1 MATICFRPPPLPPS
15 RKSPSNNQL
24 VWTLNTRSSFPTSSL
39 PVPPQQ
45 RYRGKQHHH
54 LLSSTYLSFRD
65 PAEDEVPEE
74 VEMADLKA
82 RNGPKRG
89 RKVSHSNS
97 FGREGSRDPRAV
109 ITRSHSEGNLKKIG
123 GSHTN
128 INRYMKVLSGSWRNL
143 LNRERIP
150 EVKPQGWKE
159 QIAKSGNAT
168 GKRLAVITDRQSEIP
183 GYISINYY
191 NTSTGVLGTDSCD
204 CTMRGF

>member
-15 RKSPSNNQL
+15 RKSPSN
-24 VWTLNTRSSFPTSSL
+24 S
-39 PVPPQQ
+39 QQ

-65 PAEDEVPEE
+65 PAEDEVPTTAEE
-74 VEMADLKA
+74 VELADLKA

-109 ITRSHSEGNLKKIG
+109 MTRSHSEGNLKKIG
-123 GSHTN
+123 GGPTN

-143 LNRERIP
+143 LNLGGMSRP
-150 EVKPQGWKE
+150 PKPAATAKKVAPPAVPHEFRHSGSSFGSSQGYASSE
-159 QIAKSGNAT
+159 DAAF
-168 GKRLAVITDRQSEIP
+168 LAPADPP
-183 GYISINYY
+183 G
-191 NTSTGVLGTDSCD
+191 LP
-204 CTMRGF
+204 R